1 MRISGE
7 IATLACG
14 SLAMTAR
21 GGRELDDE
29 NFFHMK
35 TVKLTNALLNY
46 GSEAE
51 FALVQVGGA
60 AGNAPWHILIAIR
73 FLAGNQKRTA
83 KLF

>member
-1 MRISGE
+1 
-7 IATLACG
+7 
-14 SLAMTAR
+14 
-21 GGRELDDE
+21 
-29 NFFHMK
+29 MK

-51 FALVQVGGA
+51 FALVRVGGA
-60 AGNAPWHILIAIR
+60 AGNAPWHILVAIR